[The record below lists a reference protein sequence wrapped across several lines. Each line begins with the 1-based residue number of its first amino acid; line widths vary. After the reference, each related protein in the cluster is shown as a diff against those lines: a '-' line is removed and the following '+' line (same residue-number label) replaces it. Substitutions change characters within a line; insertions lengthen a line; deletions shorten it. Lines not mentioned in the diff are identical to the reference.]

1 MRLTLAGC
9 YKGTRKISQAMNTL
23 PTLTQ
28 PAAYRIRIVG
38 RTRNGWAD
46 FLSSLRQSLV
56 ETGGKPV
63 TELVGTVPDQAA
75 LFGLLCHIRD
85 LGLPLISVEFIETTK
100 GE

>member
-1 MRLTLAGC
+1 M
-9 YKGTRKISQAMNTL
+9 KTL

-38 RTRNGWAD
+38 RVRNGWAD
-46 FLSSLRQSLV
+46 FMAGLREAITQEGDKSI
-56 ETGGKPV
+56 
-63 TELVGTVPDQAA
+63 TELTGTVPDQPA

-85 LGLPLISVEFIETTK
+85 LGLPLLSVEFVETQK